1 MTLETLT
8 DSSPAT
14 AEVRTPRARVLPPLE
29 TGDHLTRR
37 EFERRYHAMPNVK
50 KAELI
55 EGVVYM
61 PSPVRFTAHSEPHYL
76 IIGWLF
82 FYHASTPG
90 LRAGDNATVRLDPDN
105 EPQPDVLLR
114 LEKNKGGRS
123 EISADDYIEGAPELV
138 IEIAGSSASYDLHEK
153 LIVYRRN
160 GVQEY
165 IVWQVHEQQID
176 WFVLEDEQYS
186 KLPPVEA
193 GVIRSRMF
201 SGLWLAVPA
210 MLNGDIPTF
219 LAVLQQGLATPEHE
233 AFVENLRS
241 STASGSELA

>member
-8 DSSPAT
+8 DSSPTT
-14 AEVRTPRARVLPPLE
+14 AEVRTPRARVIPPLE

-90 LRAGDNATVRLDPDN
+90 LRAGDNATV
-105 EPQPDVLLR
+105 PQCL
-114 LEKNKGGRS
+114 KTGRS
-123 EISADDYIEGAPELV
+123 T
-138 IEIAGSSASYDLHEK
+138 K
-153 LIVYRRN
+153 MR
-160 GVQEY
+160 
-165 IVWQVHEQQID
+165 
-176 WFVLEDEQYS
+176 
-186 KLPPVEA
+186 
-193 GVIRSRMF
+193 
-201 SGLWLAVPA
+201 
-210 MLNGDIPTF
+210 
-219 LAVLQQGLATPEHE
+219 
-233 AFVENLRS
+233 
-241 STASGSELA
+241 